1 MSTKRPKAAS
11 TVISQLTTA
20 NDPMPKIRDMRFAL
34 LADYPDA
41 IPQIASWYFDEWGYL
56 HPDSG
61 LKDMQSKLQGSLN
74 HDELPLLILAF
85 ENEEIMGVAQ
95 LKFHEMDIYPEKEH
109 WLGGVYVP
117 VEHCGKG
124 IATQLIRQALRIARS
139 LGIPAL
145 FLQTE
150 NLDGGLYTN
159 LGWVPVDQAKNCGV
173 DVLVMEKILMKGEP
187 GWASSIGER

>member
-85 ENEEIMGVAQ
+85 ENEEIMVVNKTVLYSGSLA
-95 LKFHEMDIYPEKEH
+95 KYRAAFF
-109 WLGGVYVP
+109 
-117 VEHCGKG
+117 
-124 IATQLIRQALRIARS
+124 RISRS
-139 LGIPAL
+139 
-145 FLQTE
+145 
-150 NLDGGLYTN
+150 
-159 LGWVPVDQAKNCGV
+159 
-173 DVLVMEKILMKGEP
+173 
-187 GWASSIGER
+187 SSVRLS